1 MKDKLFLLATAI
13 LIVGSFVYMFVTEG
27 NARWKSGHL

>member
-27 NARWKSGHL
+27 